1 MRKKID
7 TLIKQKN
14 YEYSYNT
21 NKFHMYILKISATRI
36 IKISIK
42 NIMKITL

>member
-7 TLIKQKN
+7 TLLKQKN
-14 YEYSYNT
+14 CEYSYNT

-36 IKISIK
+36 VKISIK